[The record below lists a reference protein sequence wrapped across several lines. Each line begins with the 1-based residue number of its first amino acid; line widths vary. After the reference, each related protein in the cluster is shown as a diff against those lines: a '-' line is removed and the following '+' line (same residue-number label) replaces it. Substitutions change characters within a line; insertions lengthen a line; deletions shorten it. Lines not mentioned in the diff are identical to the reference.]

1 MSKIKDVHAEE
12 SQSEESESGDFL
24 SIEDSNPQLMKDM
37 NALITQLKKTLE
49 VKEKTKLIK
58 SKHPN
63 PVSVYLNKYRQVMER
78 TLPEEHEEY
87 FMEVYR
93 KYRIPILANKND
105 KWLRKNNVQ
114 VSYGGSKIRI
124 MLSTVYN
131 IACQLANDAE
141 KKLEGF
147 PDAAYDECIDLI
159 RKDIIL
165 LHLYRI
171 FKEFAPEKDKKQ
183 LSNVIV
189 KIEEVLGLESEEEV
203 VVSKDSKA
211 SNVANPLGDLGK
223 LASSIVSGLNTTAS
237 ENNIS
242 PEDMPDLG
250 KVLGSVFENDALQ
263 GIMKNLVNA
272 VSSGTESGEKP
283 SFENAFGQVIKSLSS
298 PEFKEA
304 IVQTA
309 ATSTSSALK
318 EHSGPRGLD
327 TDIFS
332 HSPHSPSEF
341 ATVTKG
347 PTIEDVGLTGEQS

>member
-1 MSKIKDVHAEE
+1 MSKIKDVYEEE
-12 SQSEESESGDFL
+12 SQSEESESEEFL
-24 SIEDSNPQLMKDM
+24 SIEESNPQLKKDM
-37 NALITQLKKTLE
+37 NALFTQLKKTLE
-49 VKEKTKLIK
+49 AKEKTKLIK

-63 PVSVYLNKYRQVMER
+63 PVRVYLNKYSQVMER

-141 KKLEGF
+141 TKLDGF
-147 PDAAYDECIDLI
+147 PDAAYEECIDLI

-183 LSNVIV
+183 LSAVIA
-189 KIEEVLGLESEEEV
+189 KLEEVLGLESEEEV
-203 VVSKDSKA
+203 ISKGSA
-211 SNVANPLGDLGK
+211 NPAVANPLGDLGK
-223 LASSIVSGLNTTAS
+223 LASSIVNGLNSTAA
-237 ENNIS
+237 ENDIS
-242 PEDMPDLG
+242 PDEMPDLG
-250 KVLGSVFENDALQ
+250 KVIGSVFENDALQ
-263 GIMKNLVNA
+263 GIMKNLMNA
-272 VSSGTESGEKP
+272 VSSGSDSGEKP

-298 PEFKEA
+298 PEFKDA

-309 ATSTSSALK
+309 ATSSAAAS
-318 EHSGPRGLD
+318 SGPRGVD
-327 TDIFS
+327 TDT
-332 HSPHSPSEF
+332 SPHTSPNGPSEL
-341 ATVTKG
+341 AVPKG
-347 PTIEDVGLTGEQS
+347 PIIEDVGPSGE